1 MPGNGLISKLKPRLL
16 RVTLGRKLFAGFA
29 VLGLLLVVVVAVSI
43 LVSNRLA
50 NATHNITNVAEPD
63 LIIAYQVARDAA
75 ELSDAQVRFVVDNG
89 RTMSGYANADAA
101 LGLALNK
108 LSASASGSVAGRV
121 AISKR
126 LSADYLA
133 LEDYDQTILD
143 MVQAHE
149 QSKALAIEA
158 EPRTLALVHRLQN
171 DSGTYVN
178 RAMSARTADINAFNS
193 TERTGRVLELV
204 IAGAALLLALLIG
217 LVITRRIK
225 RDVAPVL
232 DRLRSLRDHCATD
245 LLEALER
252 MAQGDLT
259 REVDH
264 VTTRIERVGRDELGQ
279 IAGAVNG
286 IRDRMVASVEAYEV
300 SRAALQ
306 GMIGSV
312 AETAD
317 TVGVASEQMAAT
329 SEEGGRSNGEIA
341 RAIDEIAQGAERQAQ
356 MIEVAKGSVEDV
368 VAAAVSS
375 AREARGT
382 AAAAIDTRDVARVGV
397 GAAQEA
403 SEVMASVRDSAL
415 AVNVTITE
423 LAAKSDKIGVIV
435 ETITKIAKQTNL
447 LALNA
452 AIEAARA
459 GEQGRSF
466 AVVAEQVRTLAEESH
481 VSAREIAA
489 LIGAIQ
495 SETASAVS
503 VVEEGARRTVEGTT
517 VVEQTRE
524 AFTRIGA
531 SIEDMTGRIEAIA
544 SGSEQIARSANAM
557 HESITE
563 VAAVAEQS
571 SAATQEVSAATQQT
585 YASAQEIASRAH
597 NLSRTAEELN
607 KLVRRFKLAVAPAP
621 ASG

>member
-1 MPGNGLISKLKPRLL
+1 MPGYGFIEKLKPRRP
-16 RVTLGRKLFAGFA
+16 RVTLGRKLFAGFFVLAA
-29 VLGLLLVVVVAVSI
+29 VLLIVVGVSAY
-43 LVSNRLA
+43 VSSRLEQS
-50 NATHNITNVAEPD
+50 TRDITQGAEPD
-63 LIIAYQVARDAA
+63 LIAAYQVAGDAA
-75 ELSDAQVRFVVDNG
+75 KLSDQQVRYVMDDG
-89 RTMSGYANADAA
+89 RTLAA
-101 LGLALNK
+101 YSSAATTLSLALNR
-108 LSASASGSVAGRV
+108 LSASAAGSRRAV
-121 AISKR
+121 AISTR
-126 LSADYLA
+126 VWNAYNA
-133 LEDYDQTILD
+133 LQKTIIGMIQGQGVAQARRIEARPQTI
-143 MVQAHE
+143 
-149 QSKALAIEA
+149 
-158 EPRTLALVHRLQN
+158 ALVHGLEDAAQ
-171 DSGTYVN
+171 GYVAYALSE
-178 RAMSARTADINAFNS
+178 RAADIKSFNA
-193 TERTGRVLELV
+193 EQQTGTLIEISL
-204 IAGAALLLALLIG
+204 AGAALLLAALIG
-217 LVITRRIK
+217 FVTTRGIK
-225 RDVAPVL
+225 RGVEPVL
-232 DRLRSLRDHCATD
+232 ERLRSLNEHGAVELRD
-245 LLEALER
+245 ALVR
-252 MAQGDLT
+252 MADGDLT
-259 REVDH
+259 ATVIAS
-264 VTTRIERVGRDELGQ
+264 TRPIERVGSDELGQ

-286 IRDRMVASVEAYEV
+286 ILERMDASVEAYNRSCE
-300 SRAALQ
+300 ALK

-356 MIEVAKGSVEDV
+356 MIEVAKGAVEDV

-375 AREARGT
+375 AEQARAT
-382 AAAAIDTRDVARVGV
+382 AAAAIDTRDMARVGV

-415 AVNVTITE
+415 AVNRTIGE
-423 LAAKSDKIGVIV
+423 LASKSDQIGRIV
-435 ETITKIAKQTNL
+435 ETITRIAKQTNL

-466 AVVAEQVRTLAEESH
+466 AVVAEQVRALAEESQ

-495 SETASAVS
+495 AETSSAVT

-531 SIEDMTGRIEAIA
+531 SVEDMTARIEAIA
-544 SGSEQIARSANAM
+544 AGSEQISHSANAM

-563 VAAVAEQS
+563 VASVAEQS
-571 SAATQEVSAATQQT
+571 SAATEQVSAATEQT

-607 KLVRRFKLAVAPAP
+607 KLVRRFRLAAAAGPAG
-621 ASG
+621 AFE